1 MARWKDVAYL
11 TGCCLPNESITRYL
25 RGAIRT
31 QPEASDMRMSRCAI
45 LTGIALH
52 FADLDHGEGIAV
64 STFEPLKEY
73 PRTEIEEV

>member
-1 MARWKDVAYL
+1 
-11 TGCCLPNESITRYL
+11 
-25 RGAIRT
+25 
-31 QPEASDMRMSRCAI
+31 MRMSRCAI